1 MTTAKLAWRPI
12 ALALVLLAGTAC
24 QPTITNRPDV
34 LGIRFGD
41 SIESI
46 PKDRI
51 ENPDKPESYPLLG
64 LMGYKLSYPNPE
76 NWEIIVQQ
84 DDEDLEEKGIHK
96 ITISKNTKESCYK
109 GDINE
114 LSQRLQTK
122 YRPGFKHLQEFS
134 RQDSDSKRIL
144 ASSAG
149 RALDIKITCF
159 FGTIFAEFLYL
170 DLDAFK
176 YKNSV
181 EIQEAIR
188 RVNTELSEFP
198 ARTL

>member
-1 MTTAKLAWRPI
+1 MTTAKLRLRTA
-12 ALALVLLAGTAC
+12 ALALTLLAVTAC
-24 QPTITNRPDV
+24 HPTTPHRPDV
-34 LGIRFGD
+34 LGIKFGET
-41 SIESI
+41 IESI
-46 PKDRI
+46 PKDRL
-51 ENPDKPESYPLLG
+51 ENPNKPESYPLLG

-84 DDEDLEEKGIHK
+84 DNKDLEEKAIHK
-96 ITISKNTKESCYK
+96 INISKNTKTSCDK
-109 GDINE
+109 SDINE

-134 RQDSDSKRIL
+134 HQDTDSRRIL
-144 ASSAG
+144 AASEG
-149 RALDIKITCF
+149 RALEIKITCF
-159 FGTIFAEFLYL
+159 FGTIFAEFLYF

-176 YKNSV
+176 YKNLV

-198 ARTL
+198 TRTL